1 MSVIKQCKFL
11 IDSNNPGNLNKFG
24 FLLNK
29 NSLERMICQAYDKQ
43 YLPKVSGQSI
53 EVKELTINLG
63 EINIAT
69 LKSSL
74 ETALSMAFKQFFE
87 KLDGELKDD
96 EHYSTNKDEKLSNN
110 GRQIIDKHG
119 YPADSQQSPI
129 KLNSFLSKQLLRKLR
144 SLLHSVIS
152 RSMTEEVDAIA
163 GEFVANTNEVKMRL
177 NTDDFL
183 ALIKLHWQ
191 QNYHQ
196 ILPDSVNKLLQQWS
210 ESYIISLHNQ
220 PVIDKTQESHKK
232 KLSIKEDKCKP
243 VTSVSIKNGNNEFIK
258 WLRKAYNEKLGSLI
272 TTIQND
278 SNRLLIKPA
287 DSQAINHKP
296 AKQKIINNV
305 DSTNKKRMYQP
316 FTSTVYNKLVTQLD
330 EVICFINKIITGFE
344 KGDFRSDK
352 AKTFNLIQDE
362 LCELINRFII
372 HYNDPLMKIAP
383 TQCPKLRQTLNW
395 LVKDKNVINADAL
408 KNEILNLYNRLK
420 ELKQQVVIHSSD
432 SPGFNDIEQPQSP
445 HPQTAS
451 MDIDNYQKQ
460 FDQLINSLDQYIQIS
475 MADAGSSNK
484 QETKIVDLY
493 KAFLYRF
500 ERLFGYPLPLQ
511 WLQHLQLM
519 IEVSDQNNNEHY
531 IANTTDS
538 ESNQPAI
545 AHTDKQSEQNPDN
558 NTAIVNIS
566 NQLSNKLNK
575 TGKLTNQPYQ
585 VFKQASK
592 QSFSSL
598 KPSNPG
604 LQMLKDLHRY
614 ITGELQA
621 NISADQSHPMISEYQ
636 IENAGVVL
644 LTPWF
649 TSLFNKLGW
658 LKNNQFFIN
667 DNEEYTAYLGVNLL
681 NRLNLNPDANGFTN
695 PLHQIF
701 CGLGVDE
708 TIDVLELPE
717 QAEAE
722 LVHLQQAVIAH
733 WQHFNQA
740 TITSLQQLFIR
751 RPGVLTSIESGWV
764 LTVSRENQDVLLQH
778 LPWSFNTVK
787 LPWMNSVLA
796 VHWSKTL

>member
-1 MSVIKQCKFL
+1 
-11 IDSNNPGNLNKFG
+11 
-24 FLLNK
+24 
-29 NSLERMICQAYDKQ
+29 MICQAYDKQ
-43 YLPKVSGQSI
+43 YLPKISDQTI
-53 EVKELTINLG
+53 EIKELTINLG
-63 EINIAT
+63 ELNIAT

-74 ETALSMAFKQFFE
+74 ETALSNAFKQFFE
-87 KLDGELKDD
+87 KLDSEIKEGKAYKVNN
-96 EHYSTNKDEKLSNN
+96 HEKLSNN
-110 GRQIIDKHG
+110 GRQIIDKRG
-119 YPADSQQSPI
+119 YPVKNQKSPI
-129 KLNSFLSKQLLRKLR
+129 TLSSTLPKPLLKKLR

-152 RSMTEEVDAIA
+152 RSMTEEVDAIV
-163 GEFVANTNEVKMRL
+163 GEFVAKTSEVKMRL
-177 NTDDFL
+177 NADDFL
-183 ALIKLHWQ
+183 ALIKLNWQ

-196 ILPDSVNKLLQQWS
+196 ILPDSVNKLLQEWS
-210 ESYIISLHNQ
+210 ESYIISLYNQ
-220 PVIDKTQESHKK
+220 PVIDKTQESATK
-232 KLSIKEDKCKP
+232 KLSAKGDKGKP
-243 VTSVSIKNGNNEFIK
+243 VTSVNFKNGNNEFIK

-272 TTIQND
+272 TTVQND

-287 DSQAINHKP
+287 DSQAINYKP

-305 DSTNKKRMYQP
+305 DSTNNNRVYQP
-316 FTSTVYNKLVTQLD
+316 FTNTVYNKLIKQLD
-330 EVICFINKIITGFE
+330 EVTCFINKIITGLE

-352 AKTFNLIQDE
+352 AKTFNLVQDE
-362 LCELINRFII
+362 LCELINRFTSSN
-372 HYNDPLMKIAP
+372 YNEALSKIAP
-383 TQCPKLRQTLNW
+383 IQWPKLRQTLNW

-408 KNEILNLYNRLK
+408 KNGILNLNNRLK

-460 FDQLINSLDQYIQIS
+460 FDQLINSFDQYIQVS
-475 MADAGSSNK
+475 MADVGSSNI
-484 QETKIVDLY
+484 QETNIVDLY

-500 ERLFGYPLPLQ
+500 ERLFGYPLPPQ

-519 IEVSDQNNNEHY
+519 IKVSDQNNNEYY

-538 ESNQPAI
+538 KNNQQTVER
-545 AHTDKQSEQNPDN
+545 TDKQSEQNPDN

-566 NQLSNKLNK
+566 NQLSNKLNT

-592 QSFSSL
+592 QSFSSQ

-604 LQMLKDLHRY
+604 LQMLKDLHRS

-649 TSLFNKLGW
+649 SSLFNKLGW
-658 LKNNQFFIN
+658 LKNAQFFIN
-667 DNEEYTAYLGVNLL
+667 DNEEYTACLGVNLL

-695 PLHQIF
+695 PLHQIL
-701 CGLGVDE
+701 CGLGVEE
-708 TIDVLELPE
+708 TIDMLELPE

-764 LTVSRENQDVLLQH
+764 LTVPRENQDVLLQH

-787 LPWMNSVLA
+787 LPWMNSVLT